1 MNDAHFNTLDLNL
14 LRVFLALLEEESATR
29 AGERLGLTQ
38 SAVSH
43 ALSRLRAALGDELFE
58 RGATGLQPTPRAVEM
73 GPAVRAALKT
83 LEEAVSPSRF
93 DPATTERVFDVAA
106 SAYAS
111 SVVMPAVVRRL
122 LAEAPGAKL
131 HLAAPT
137 SNVAEDLDRGRLDM
151 VIGAFDHVADR
162 FSYTPLF
169 DDTGVWVIR
178 SGHPALSSEIS
189 HEVLAKLPRL
199 LISSPEARDI
209 ARERRGVGLQ
219 RLANW
224 SDNYALGGVALRE
237 IDSPIS
243 VPDPYSALVMVG
255 ETDVAALL
263 PRRLALLAQQAGRV
277 VVIESDGAAPPF
289 TVGAVVRSGERG
301 AVDWLLALIRQVA
314 KTI

>member
-43 ALSRLRAALGDELFE
+43 ALGRLRAALGDELFE
-58 RGATGLQPTPRAVEM
+58 RGASGLQATPRAVEM
-73 GPAVRAALKT
+73 GPAIRSALKA
-83 LEEAVSPSRF
+83 LEEAVSPAKF
-93 DPATTERVFDVAA
+93 DPATTERVFHVAA
-106 SAYAS
+106 SAYAN
-111 SVVMPAVVRRL
+111 SVVMPVVVRRL

-131 HLAAPT
+131 HLVAPT
-137 SNVAEDLDRGRLDM
+137 SNLAEDLDRGRLDM
-151 VIGAFDHVADR
+151 VIGAFDYVAER
-162 FSYTPLF
+162 FAYTPLF
-169 DDTGVWVIR
+169 EDTGVWVIR
-178 SGHPALSSEIS
+178 SGHPALSPEIS
-189 HEVLAKLPRL
+189 DEVLAKLPRL
-199 LISSPEARDI
+199 LISSAETRDL

-219 RLANW
+219 RIASW
-224 SDNYALGGVALRE
+224 GEGYALGGVALRE

-263 PRRLALLAQQAGRV
+263 PRRLALLAEQAGRV

-289 TVGAVVRSGERG
+289 TVGAVVRQGERG
-301 AVDWLLALIRQVA
+301 AIDWLLALIRQVA
-314 KTI
+314 RTS